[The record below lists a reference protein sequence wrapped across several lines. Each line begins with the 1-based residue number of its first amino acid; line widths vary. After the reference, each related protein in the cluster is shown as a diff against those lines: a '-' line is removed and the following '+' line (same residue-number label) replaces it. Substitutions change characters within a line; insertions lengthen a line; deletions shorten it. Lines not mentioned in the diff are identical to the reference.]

1 MWVFRAVS
9 HPLHLYIIS
18 LIMYAKSMFGNKPHL
33 KNGLEP
39 FLTAYEPRNGG
50 LTYSRFTEIMA
61 MDKLAD
67 RTRISII
74 SQEAGK
80 LRNTVK
86 LWVEQ
91 YRKEQNG
98 R

>member
-1 MWVFRAVS
+1 MSVS
-9 HPLHLYIIS
+9 HTPHLYIIS
-18 LIMYAKSMFGNKPHL
+18 LIMYYKGMFGNKPHL

-91 YRKEQNG
+91 YRKEQNE